1 MVLFLQELACFALF
15 CQYIQYLWVLVGCG
29 GWWVVGKFLYDWHL
43 GGFGRFIAFLRY
55 SFSCNISLM
64 EFVSQKFKCTLY
76 ISSSCCY
83 LFPIKVKDPYF
94 CFVDNGSYYRNCL
107 YFHFRFWHSYET
119 LNWSLTTISERNEG
133 CKNRNTLSKY
143 TSKVRIRIEIRC
155 FGFNPTPLK
164 PADDLP
170 LISFDFWPSSVSSVS
185 SHSDFMWC
193 ITVIL
198 LGLWTS
204 LFSNILGGCLC
215 YEGLQLPG

>member
-1 MVLFLQELACFALF
+1 MLLFIEIPWMVLFLQELACFALF

-107 YFHFRFWHSYET
+107 YFHFRLWHSLKHLTEASQPYQKEMKAVKIEIPCPNIQAKWGSD
-119 LNWSLTTISERNEG
+119 LRLDVSVSIPPHWSLQMICHWFPLTFDQALYH
-133 CKNRNTLSKY
+133 LSLL
-143 TSKVRIRIEIRC
+143 T
-155 FGFNPTPLK
+155 
-164 PADDLP
+164 
-170 LISFDFWPSSVSSVS
+170 LIS
-185 SHSDFMWC
+185 C
-193 ITVIL
+193 GAL
-198 LGLWTS
+198 L
-204 LFSNILGGCLC
+204 
-215 YEGLQLPG
+215 